1 MNNKHLYLVTGSS
14 SGIGL
19 ALCRNLV
26 KNSSNFVIGLARTN
40 SLHADN
46 FQFHAIDLSDTKAVL
61 AFGFPISDEY
71 QSVSL
76 INNAGMLGE
85 VNTLDKIDITALE
98 TIIQVNYTSAMLLAS
113 LFIQKTQHLAIQKTI
128 INVSSGAAAGAY
140 ASWANYCASKA
151 ALEMLS
157 KCIELEQ
164 TQMEFPIRC
173 FSIAPGVVDTKMQE
187 HIRNSS
193 LENFA
198 MKPKFEE
205 LYEKNQLYSP
215 VKVAE
220 KLIHV
225 LENPSQYSESIFR
238 IQIEG

>member
-1 MNNKHLYLVTGSS
+1 
-14 SGIGL
+14 
-19 ALCRNLV
+19 
-26 KNSSNFVIGLARTN
+26 
-40 SLHADN
+40 
-46 FQFHAIDLSDTKAVL
+46 
-61 AFGFPISDEY
+61 
-71 QSVSL
+71 
-76 INNAGMLGE
+76 
-85 VNTLDKIDITALE
+85 
-98 TIIQVNYTSAMLLAS
+98 
-113 LFIQKTQHLAIQKTI
+113 
-128 INVSSGAAAGAY
+128 
-140 ASWANYCASKA
+140 
-151 ALEMLS
+151 MLS

-164 TQMEFPIRC
+164 TQMELPIRC
-173 FSIAPGVVDTKMQE
+173 FSLAPGVVDPKMQD

>member
-1 MNNKHLYLVTGSS
+1 MNKKKLYLVTGSS

-46 FQFHAIDLSDTKAVL
+46 FQFHAIDLSDSKAVL
-61 AFGFPISDEY
+61 AFRFLILDEY
-71 QSVSL
+71 QSISL

-85 VNTLDKIDITALE
+85 INTLDKIDVNALE
-98 TIIQVNYTSAMLLAS
+98 TIIQVNYTSAMLLAT
-113 LFIQKTQHLAIQKTI
+113 LFIQKTQHLNIQKTI
-128 INVSSGAAAGAY
+128 INISSGAATGAY

-164 TQMEFPIRC
+164 KHMEFPIRC

-193 LENFA
+193 LGNFA

-205 LYEKNQLYSP
+205 LYEKNELYSP

-220 KLIHV
+220 KLIQV
-225 LENPSQYSESIFR
+225 LENSSQYSESIFR

>member
-1 MNNKHLYLVTGSS
+1 MPNKHLCIVTGSS

-19 ALCRNLV
+19 ALCKKLV
-26 KNSSNFVIGLARTN
+26 LNSANHVIGLARTN
-40 SLHADN
+40 SLEANN
-46 FQFHAIDLSDTKAVL
+46 FQFHAIDLSDTKAALSFPFPSL
-61 AFGFPISDEY
+61 ADY

-85 VNTLDKIDITALE
+85 INTLDKIDLTALE
-98 TIIQVNYTSAMLLAS
+98 TIIQVNYTSAMLLTTR
-113 LFIQKTQHLAIQKTI
+113 FIQKTQDLDIQKTI
-128 INVSSGAAAGAY
+128 INISSGAASGAY

-157 KCIELEQ
+157 KCIDVEQ
-164 TQMEFPIRC
+164 KQKKFPIRC

-205 LYEKNQLYSP
+205 LHEEKKLYNP
-215 VKVAE
+215 DIVAD
-220 KLIHV
+220 KLIEV
-225 LENPSQYSESIFR
+225 LNQPEEFEEKVFR
-238 IQIEG
+238 IQL